1 MRPLGNM
8 EIGVMFWAGHDPY
21 ETVRELKSWGVRC
34 GQMGIP
40 GDMPLE
46 GAAAR
51 WKQVLADENFAVV
64 TVFAAYI
71 GESYADIPT
80 VQKTVGFVPPSTR
93 DERERRTLAVGDFA
107 AELGV
112 TSIATHIGFVP
123 EDQSSEDYMAV
134 REMVRRVCDHAAGH
148 GQTFALETGQEAAPV
163 LLEFLLSAK
172 RTNLGINF
180 DPANMILYGTG
191 DPIAALDTLAPH
203 VLTVHCKDGDWPPPA
218 VRGALGEEQ
227 PLGQG
232 SVGMERFIAKL
243 REIGY
248 KGPLTIEREASDPV
262 RRQRDIAMGAD
273 LLRRL
278 VARVFATPADAPPSV

>member
-1 MRPLGNM
+1 MQPLSDM
-8 EIGVMFWAGHDPY
+8 EIGVMFWAGRDPY

-34 GQMGIP
+34 GQMGVP
-40 GDMPLE
+40 GDLPLE

-51 WKQVLADENFAVV
+51 WEQVLADENFTVV
-64 TVFAAYI
+64 TVFAAYK

-80 VQKTVGFVPPSTR
+80 VQQTVGFVPPSTR
-93 DERERRTLAVGDFA
+93 DERELRTLAVSDFA

-112 TSIATHIGFVP
+112 ASIATHIGFVP
-123 EDQSSEDYMAV
+123 ENRSSEDYIAV
-134 REMVRRVCDHAAGH
+134 HEMVRRVCDHAARH

-172 RTNLGINF
+172 RANLGINF

-191 DPIAALDTLAPH
+191 DPIAALDMLGPH
-203 VLTVHCKDGDWPPPA
+203 VLTVHCKDGDWPLKDSP
-218 VRGALGEEQ
+218 GALGEEQ

-243 REIGY
+243 KEIGY
-248 KGPLTIEREASDPV
+248 RGPLTIEREASDPA
-262 RRQRDIAMGAD
+262 RRQRDIAMGAE

-278 VARVFATPADAPPSV
+278 RQRVFATPTNALPSE